1 MDIVCL
7 SEPEALSLMNLI
19 LLDDMI
25 ISWLASWMVVI
36 NAQLSL
42 VQYMVWTVIT
52 SIGPTN
58 MNWLDPLIAGR

>member
-19 LLDDMI
+19 LLDDMK

-36 NAQLSL
+36 NAQLYL
-42 VQYMVWTVIT
+42 VQCMVWTVIT

-58 MNWLDPLIAGR
+58 MNWLP